1 MRVFS
6 PAARSLFATALAAL
20 VLLVVSG
27 CALTPQASGK
37 DPSPGK
43 SDDAVI
49 EFSGQVVRVEL
60 EGGFFGLVSEDGRRF
75 LPVGLPD
82 EFRRDGLAVEVR
94 GRRLPATVGY
104 RMWAPRLEIL
114 GIRRR

>member
-1 MRVFS
+1 MKACFS
-6 PAARSLFATALAAL
+6 ALRPVSHAALFGLAILFAA
-20 VLLVVSG
+20 G
-27 CALTPQASGK
+27 CAITPPASGK
-37 DPSPGK
+37 DAPPGK
-43 SDDAVI
+43 SAGAVI

-75 LPVGLPD
+75 LPINLPD

-114 GIRRR
+114 AIRRR